1 LGNASFDIEQYLI
14 GNTSDGTLVTFAHC
28 SCVMVSVDRHSMKPT
43 PIPAE
48 FREKLSAKSA

>member
-1 LGNASFDIEQYLI
+1 LGNASFDIEQYLV
-14 GNTSDGTLVTFAHC
+14 GKTSDGTLVTFAHC